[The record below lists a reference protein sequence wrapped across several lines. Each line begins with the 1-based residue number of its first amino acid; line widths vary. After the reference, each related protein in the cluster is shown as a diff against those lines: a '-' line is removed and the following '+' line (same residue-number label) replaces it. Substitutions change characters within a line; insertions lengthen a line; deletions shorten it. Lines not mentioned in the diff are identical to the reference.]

1 MTSVELGTNQVT
13 VLDLFAGCGGL
24 TEGFHQYRP
33 EGAAA
38 PVFRTVGAVEWDR
51 AAAASYAAN
60 FGAGSSR
67 CGNFDPPEIVCR
79 DIVGW
84 EPKWSPGD
92 IDVVVGGPPCQGF
105 SGLNRE
111 KVRAARNT
119 LWQEFIRVVVALQPR
134 VFVIENVDRF
144 LRSVEFKDLKE
155 RIGGADLTNYRLVD
169 PGSKPGET
177 EWEHDRRYL
186 LNAANYGA
194 LQARRR
200 AIVIGVRTDAEL
212 RVDLLRYPKSTHSRD
227 VLRHKAE
234 LKGLDLP
241 LGGEA
246 PWETVDGLFAE
257 SSRMPIAADLPISDR
272 KPVQGVDGNF
282 AGPFLTTDL
291 HIGRRPEA
299 ISLSRYQAIPGNG
312 NRKHLRGRYACRF
325 DDGGEIIIEK
335 VGERRGSEGDLN
347 VLDEH
352 VVVVAGVAT
361 RRRVIVRSIEAFD
374 TAAEAGGRRSKSE
387 KFRAVVSDDGVDR
400 GAELEYLSTEAWDA
414 HDAGAGDVMG
424 RLRPGEPS
432 VTVRT
437 EFFKPEKG
445 RYLHP
450 SEDRPIT
457 HFEAARLQ
465 GFPDDFRWCGSKLDI
480 AKQIGNAVPVPLGRK
495 IAESI
500 YEYLSQPTDA
510 RDAMQN
516 PPSQGLERG

>member
-1 MTSVELGTNQVT
+1 MTSVELRPNPVT

-33 EGAAA
+33 EGGAG
-38 PVFRTVGAVEWDR
+38 PVFRTVGAVEWEP

-60 FGAGSSR
+60 FGGGSTR

-79 DIVGW
+79 DIDGW
-84 EPKWSPGD
+84 EPKWIPGD
-92 IDVVVGGPPCQGF
+92 VDVVVGGPPCQGF

-111 KVRAARNT
+111 KVRATRNT
-119 LWQEFIRVVVALQPR
+119 LWQEFIRVVVALQPK

-194 LQARRR
+194 AQARRR
-200 AIVIGVRTDAEL
+200 AIVIGVRTDVDL
-212 RVDLLRYPKSTHSRD
+212 RVDLLRYPKPTHSKD
-227 VLRHKAE
+227 VLRHKVA

-241 LGGEA
+241 LGAETA
-246 PWETVDGLFAE
+246 WESVDGVFAD
-257 SSRMPIAADLPISDR
+257 SARMAIAADLPTSDR
-272 KPVQGVDGNF
+272 KPVQGVDGKF

-291 HIGRRPEA
+291 HIGRRPET
-299 ISLSRYQAIPGNG
+299 ISVSRYQAIPTSG
-312 NRKHLRGRYACRF
+312 NRKNLRGRYACRF
-325 DDGGEIIIEK
+325 DDGAEIIIEK
-335 VGERRGSEGDLN
+335 DGEPRGSEGELN
-347 VLDEH
+347 VLGAH
-352 VVVVAGVAT
+352 FVVDAGATTNRRIVVT
-361 RRRVIVRSIEAFD
+361 SIAAFEW
-374 TAAEAGGRRSKSE
+374 AAETRTRRSKSE
-387 KFRAVVSDDGVDR
+387 KFRAVVSDGDVDR
-400 GAELEYLSTEAWDA
+400 NAELEYLSTEAWDA

-424 RLRPGEPS
+424 RLRCGEPS
-432 VTVRT
+432 VTIRT

-450 SEDRPIT
+450 TEHRPIT

-465 GFPDDFRWCGSKLDI
+465 GFPDDFKWCGSKLDI

-500 YEYLSQPTDA
+500 YEYLNQSPDGVT
-510 RDAMQN
+510 
-516 PPSQGLERG
+516 S